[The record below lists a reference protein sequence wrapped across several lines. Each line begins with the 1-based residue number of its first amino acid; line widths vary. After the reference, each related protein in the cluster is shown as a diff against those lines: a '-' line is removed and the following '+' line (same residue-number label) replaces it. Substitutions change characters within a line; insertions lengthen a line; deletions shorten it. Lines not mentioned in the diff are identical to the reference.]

1 MTLSKP
7 QILFF
12 NPVRHAL
19 DAYRKLSS
27 IAQTEVIASKSRA
40 EFFEDVKSK
49 YKDIVAIYS
58 TSSSYAVTGK
68 FDKELIQKLPPSLK
82 FICHNGAG
90 YDQIDIDACTARGVQ
105 VTNAP
110 DPVTDAT
117 ADLTLFLLLGAL
129 RQLNPA
135 LVSLRQGKWKK
146 GLDFGHDPQG
156 KTLGII
162 GMGRIGRA
170 VKRRVEPLGVKTIY
184 YNRNQLPDSEAAG
197 ARYVSFD
204 ELLKT
209 SDIISLHVPLNA
221 KTRHLISDAEISK
234 MKDGVVIVNTA
245 RGAVID
251 EAAMAA
257 ALESGKIA
265 SVGLDV
271 YEREPEIN
279 ELLRK
284 NERALLI
291 PHLGTH
297 TTETLAK
304 MESLAMENAR
314 RGCFGEPLLT
324 VVPEQMRDLNRLTN
338 GHS

>member
-1 MTLSKP
+1 MALSKP
-7 QILFF
+7 RILLF
-12 NPVRHAL
+12 NPIRHAH
-19 DAYRKLSS
+19 DAYKKLSQV
-27 IAQTEVIASKSRA
+27 ARTEVISSKSRA
-40 EFFEDVKSK
+40 EFFEDVKDK

-58 TSSSYAVTGK
+58 TSSSYAVAGK

-135 LVSLRQGKWKK
+135 LVSLRAGNWKK
-146 GLDFGHDPQG
+146 NIDFGHDPQG

-170 VKRRVEPLGVKTIY
+170 VKRRVEPLGIKTIY
-184 YNRNQLPDSEAAG
+184 HNRNPLSDIQAAG
-197 ARYVSFD
+197 AKYVSFD

-209 SDIISLHVPLNA
+209 SDIISIHVPLNA
-221 KTRHLISDAEISK
+221 KTRHLISSTEISK
-234 MKDGVVIVNTA
+234 MKDGVVIVNTS

-251 EAAMAA
+251 EAAMAS

-279 ELLRK
+279 EVLMK
-284 NERALLI
+284 NERAILI

-314 RGCFGEPLLT
+314 RGCFGEELLT
-324 VVPEQMRDLNRLTN
+324 VVPEQVGSRLTN
-338 GHS
+338 GYS